1 MVATKIKN
9 TESVPT
15 YCYNCV
21 AGPCLLRV
29 EVNDGVAC
37 NVVPNFDAV
46 GIHPANGRSCVK
58 AMGLVQKTYNPHRI
72 LSPMKRSNP
81 RKGRD
86 EDPGFVPISWDE
98 ALNTIC
104 ERLRSIREKGVKDE
118 AGLPRV
124 AATFG
129 MGGTPASYM
138 GTFPAFLSAWGP
150 MDFSFGSGQG
160 VKCVHAEHLYGEFW
174 HRAFTVCPDTVNSR
188 YIVSFGA
195 NSEVTGGTCAV
206 IRHAEARVRGA
217 KRVQLEPHL
226 SVTAAASAEW
236 LPIKTKTDN
245 AFMFAMINVILH
257 EHARDAIDEA
267 FLSEHTSSPY
277 LVGPR
282 GFYLRDPVNRKP
294 LIWDLLTQS
303 AVPFD
308 TPNVKAALEG
318 DFLVDQA
325 VDVGPD
331 EDLCAHS
338 AVRGDTAFSRLVAHV
353 DPYTPEWAS
362 AICDLPAETIRRIAG
377 EYLENACIGETIT
390 IDGEELPFR
399 PVAVILGK
407 NVNNGWGAHDCVWAR
422 TVLAVLVGALE
433 VPGGTI
439 GTTVRL
445 NRPYGDRLKSV
456 QPGEDG
462 FMTARLNPT
471 DKEHWA
477 AKPVGR
483 NAHTTLVPIVGNSS
497 WSQALG
503 PTQLAWM
510 FAREA
515 PQEWPKATYPE
526 LWFIYRSN
534 PAVSFWD
541 STEMVKNLAAM
552 PFVVAFAYTHD
563 ESNHMADILLP
574 DATDLESTQL
584 IRMGG
589 TKFVEQHWK
598 HHGVV
603 LRQAAVEPRGE
614 ARDFTWIAT
623 ELAERTGLLKEYNA
637 AINRGA
643 GGVPLQGEG
652 YDFTLDTETV
662 HEVDEV
668 WNAACKAASAEY
680 SNGKEVRDLDWFK
693 EHSFYVVPFRQVDWY
708 LYPTMVAKGLRFE
721 LPYQERLYRIGKELA
736 NRLHEQDIYWW
747 DKQLQEYTALPVWH
761 DVLSTCDSAMRNE
774 GADPDEYPFWLI
786 TTKSMQYA
794 SGNNVSI
801 QLMDEVSQNV
811 RGHGR
816 ILINTSTARQMGIS
830 DGDWV
835 ELRSPIAANRGRVAV
850 SQGVRPDTLVV
861 PGQFDHWATP
871 FAKDLAYPSLNTL
884 APMSLELTDSTGSGS
899 DLVRVSIT
907 PLGAGTGR

>member
-1 MVATKIKN
+1 MVATQTQQLK
-9 TESVPT
+9 SVPT

-21 AGPCLLRV
+21 AGPCLFRV
-29 EVNDGVAC
+29 QVKDGVAC
-37 NVVPNFDAV
+37 NVVPNFDAE

-58 AMGLVQKTYNPHRI
+58 AFGLVQKTYNPHRI
-72 LSPMKRSNP
+72 LSPMKRTNP
-81 RKGRD
+81 RKGRN

-98 ALNTIC
+98 ALDTIAG
-104 ERLRSIREKGVKDE
+104 RLRAIREKGLIDE

-160 VKCVHAEHLYGEFW
+160 VKCMHAEHLYGEYW
-174 HRAFTVCPDTVNSR
+174 HRAFTVCPDTVHSR

-195 NSEVTGGTCAV
+195 NNEVTGGTCAV
-206 IRHAEARVRGA
+206 TRHAEARVRGA

-236 LPIKTKTDN
+236 VPIKTKTDN
-245 AFMFAMINVILH
+245 AFMFAMIQVMLH
-257 EHARDAIDEA
+257 EHDRDAVDVA
-267 FLSEHTSSPY
+267 FLRDHTSSPY

-282 GFYLRDPVNRKP
+282 GFYLREPASRKP
-294 LIWDLLTQS
+294 LIWDSQARR

-308 TPNVKAALEG
+308 TPDVKPALEG
-318 DFLVDQA
+318 TFTVDQA

-331 EDLCAHS
+331 EDVRTHS
-338 AVRGDTAFSRLVAHV
+338 IIQGETAFSRLVAHV
-353 DPYTPEWAS
+353 AQYTPEWAS
-362 AICDLPAETIRRIAG
+362 AICDVPAETIRRIAG
-377 EYLENACIGETIT
+377 EYLANACIGETIT
-390 IDGEELPFR
+390 IDGEVLPFR

-407 NVNNGWGAHDCVWAR
+407 NINNGWGAHDCVWAR

-445 NRPYGDRLKSV
+445 NRPYGDRLESV
-456 QPGEDG
+456 QPGDDG
-462 FMTARLNPT
+462 FMNARLNPT
-471 DKEHWA
+471 DKENWA
-477 AKPVGR
+477 AEPVGR
-483 NAHTTLVPIVGNSS
+483 NAHTTLVPILGNSS

-510 FAREA
+510 FTRELPDNW
-515 PQEWPKATYPE
+515 PQVTYPD

-541 STEMVKNLAAM
+541 SAEMVDNLADM
-552 PFVVAFAYTHD
+552 PYVVAFAYTRD

-574 DATDLESTQL
+574 DATDLESMQL

-589 TKFVEQHWK
+589 TKYVEQHWK

-603 LRQAAVEPRGE
+603 LRQPAVEPQGE
-614 ARDFTWIAT
+614 ARDFSWIST
-623 ELAERTGLLKEYNA
+623 ELAKRTGLLKKYNA

-643 GGVPLQGEG
+643 GSVPLRGEG
-652 YDFTLDTETV
+652 YDFTLDIETV
-662 HEVDEV
+662 HDSEEV
-668 WNAACKAASAEY
+668 WDAACKAATAAY
-680 SNGKEVRDLDWFK
+680 SDGVEVRDLEWFK

-721 LPYQERLYRIGKELA
+721 LPYQERLHRIGLELA
-736 NRLHEQDIYWW
+736 NRLHEQGIHWW
-747 DKQLQEYTALPVWH
+747 DQQLEEYAPLPVWH
-761 DVLSTCDSAMRNE
+761 DVLSTLDRAMRNTGQE
-774 GADPDEYPFWLI
+774 PDEFPYWLI

-794 SGNNVSI
+794 AGNNVSI
-801 QLMDEVSQNV
+801 QLMDEVSKNV

-816 ILINTSTARQMGIS
+816 ILINTSTAERLGIE
-830 DGDWV
+830 DGAWV
-835 ELRSPIAANRGRVAV
+835 ELRSPIATNRGRVAV

-871 FAKDLAYPSLNTL
+871 FAKDLQYPSLNTL
-884 APMSLELTDSTGSGS
+884 APMSLELTDSTGSGA
-899 DLVRVSIT
+899 DLVRVAIA
-907 PLGAGTGR
+907 PIGANG

>member
-1 MVATKIKN
+1 MVAVQIEKN
-9 TESVPT
+9 CSVPT

-29 EVNDGVAC
+29 EVKDGVAC
-37 NVVPNFDAV
+37 NVVPNFDAE

-58 AMGLVQKTYNPHRI
+58 ALGLVQKTYNPHRV
-72 LSPMKRSNP
+72 LSPMKRTNP
-81 RKGRD
+81 RKGRN

-98 ALNTIC
+98 ALDTIAA
-104 ERLRSIREKGVKDE
+104 RLLAIREKGLKDE

-138 GTFPAFLSAWGP
+138 GTFPAFMSAWGR

-174 HRAFTVCPDTVNSR
+174 HRAFTVAPDTVHSN

-195 NSEVTGGTCAV
+195 NNEVTGGTCAV
-206 IRHAEARVRGA
+206 TRHAEARVRGA

-236 LPIKTKTDN
+236 VPIKTKTDN
-245 AFMFAMINVILH
+245 AFMFAMIQVMLH
-257 EHARDAIDEA
+257 EHGRDAIDVA
-267 FLSEHTSSPY
+267 FLRDRSSSPY

-282 GFYLRDPVNRKP
+282 GFYLREPKSRKP
-294 LIWDLLTQS
+294 LIWDTQAGR

-308 TPNVKAALEG
+308 TPDVIPALEG
-318 DFLVDQA
+318 TFTVEQA
-325 VDVGPD
+325 LDVGPD
-331 EDLCAHS
+331 EDVCEHADIQ
-338 AVRGDTAFSRLVAHV
+338 GETAFSSLVAHMAQ
-353 DPYTPEWAS
+353 YTAEWAS
-362 AICDLPAETIRRIAG
+362 TICDVPAETIRRIAG
-377 EYLENACIGETIT
+377 EYLANACIGETIT
-390 IDGEELPFR
+390 IDGEVMPFR
-399 PVAVILGK
+399 PVSVILGK

-422 TVLAVLVGALE
+422 TLLAVLVGALE

-445 NRPYGDRLKSV
+445 NRPYGDRLESV

-462 FMTARLNPT
+462 FMNARLNPT
-471 DKEHWA
+471 DKENWA
-477 AKPVGR
+477 AEPVGR

-510 FAREA
+510 FTRQS
-515 PQEWPKATYPE
+515 PDHWPKVTYPD

-541 STEMVKNLAAM
+541 SAEMVENLAEM
-552 PFVVAFAYTHD
+552 PFIVAFAYTHD

-574 DATDLESTQL
+574 DATDLESMQL

-603 LRQAAVEPRGE
+603 LRQPAVEPRGE
-614 ARDFTWIAT
+614 ARDFSWIST
-623 ELAERTGLLKEYNA
+623 QLAKRTGLLEKYNA

-652 YDFTLDTETV
+652 YDFTLDTGTE
-662 HEVDEV
+662 HSSEEV
-668 WNAACKAASAEY
+668 WEAACKAATAEY
-680 SNGKEVRDLDWFK
+680 SDGKEVHDLDWFR
-693 EHSFYVVPFRQVDWY
+693 ENSFYVVPFRQADWY

-721 LPYQERLYRIGKELA
+721 LPYQERLHRIGLELG
-736 NRLHEQDIYWW
+736 NRLHELDIHWW
-747 DKQLQEYTALPVWH
+747 DEQLKEYAPLPVWH
-761 DVLSTCDSAMRNE
+761 DVLATLDSAMRNTGE
-774 GADPDEYPFWLI
+774 EPDEFPFWLI

-816 ILINTSTARQMGIS
+816 ILINTSTAERLGID
-830 DGDWV
+830 DGDLV
-835 ELRSPIAANRGRVAV
+835 ELRSPIAVNRGRVAV

-871 FAKDLAYPSLNTL
+871 FAKDLKYPSLNTL
-884 APMSLELTDSTGSGS
+884 APMSLELTDSTGSGA
-899 DLVRVSIT
+899 DLVRVSIRRI
-907 PLGAGTGR
+907 GAHA